1 MSPSFSTSRASTPV
15 SSRTSRSAASAAD
28 SRPSGW
34 PFGRARTLLP
44 SAARRVGT
52 ITMHSPSRTTT
63 PPAENSDSAPVG
75 ISRPLEDVALERLGI
90 VDDDPPAALGDDG
103 GALEDGEEAA
113 GGLARGAG
121 ELGDLGLRDL
131 ELDVARAGAL
141 VLGLLD
147 EP

>member
-34 PFGRARTLLP
+34 PFGSARTLLP

-75 ISRPLEDVALERLGI
+75 IRPLEDVALERLGI
-90 VDDDPPAALGDDG
+90 VDDDPAAALGDDP

-113 GGLARGAG
+113 GGLA
-121 ELGDLGLRDL
+121 
-131 ELDVARAGAL
+131 
-141 VLGLLD
+141 
-147 EP
+147 